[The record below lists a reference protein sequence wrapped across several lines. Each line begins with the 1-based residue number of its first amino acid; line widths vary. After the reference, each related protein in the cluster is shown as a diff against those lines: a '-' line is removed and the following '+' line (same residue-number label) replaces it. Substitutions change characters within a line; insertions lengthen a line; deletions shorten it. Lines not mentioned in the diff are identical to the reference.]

1 MTIFHTE
8 WLLLLTFLVMF
19 IWFCFHL
26 ICLVYFFFFLGFF
39 SVSFLF
45 GFVLFVFK
53 SLLACPF
60 LSKPTHSQFHRR
72 GGDGDYSGHC
82 WKYHWIK
89 IQKASRGRYKWAYF
103 FIHVLTPFFNLIWQ
117 FLLFDFFSALFT
129 FLWFLLWIPPLTITC
144 ASLWWRM
151 TWLDSFYRCNYCNYS
166 RRRSGC

>member
-26 ICLVYFFFFLGFF
+26 ICLVYFFFFFW
-39 SVSFLF
+39 VSFLSHF
-45 GFVLFVFK
+45 CLVLFYLFLNLC
-53 SLLACPF
+53 LLALF
-60 LSKPTHSQFHRR
+60 YQKPTQSQFHRR

-129 FLWFLLWIPPLTITC
+129 FLWFLLWIPPP
-144 ASLWWRM
+144 
-151 TWLDSFYRCNYCNYS
+151 
-166 RRRSGC
+166 